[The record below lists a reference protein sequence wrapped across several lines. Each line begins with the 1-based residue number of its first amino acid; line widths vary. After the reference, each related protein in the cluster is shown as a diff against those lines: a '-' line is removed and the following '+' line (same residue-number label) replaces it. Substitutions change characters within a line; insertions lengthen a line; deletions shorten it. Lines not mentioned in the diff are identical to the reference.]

1 MLQSIKVKP
10 SKYSGTCPTILILK
24 CSMFFEYIYF
34 ISWLAGWLAGLVRV
48 DDTSLNN
55 RQNCCVK
62 L

>member
-10 SKYSGTCPTILILK
+10 SKYSGRCPTILILK

-34 ISWLAGWLAGLVRV
+34 ISWLAGLVRV
-48 DDTSLNN
+48 EDTSLNN